1 VHGTNYV
8 VPPSRLPR
16 LVSVYDCWFL
26 LHPDQAH
33 PAVVR
38 AGTVLARSIAAGAT
52 VHCSSDAT
60 AATLRRL
67 FPGVDT
73 CTVHLGALPLAAP
86 PTTCPIPEL
95 DGPEFVLSTA
105 TLERRKNLPRLIEA
119 FGLLAH
125 QRRDVRLVLAG
136 GDGDDRPRIEAAID
150 ALDPEVSQRVLLTGF
165 VDDAVRSWLLHHA
178 RVLAYPSLDEGFGFP
193 LLDAMQAHVPVVAAR
208 AGSIPEVAGDA
219 AVLVPV
225 DDTSALA
232 EALHH
237 VLDDDAARARLVA
250 AGLERVATFT
260 WHATAASMASL
271 YRRLGGSPT

>member
-1 VHGTNYV
+1 
-8 VPPSRLPR
+8 
-16 LVSVYDCWFL
+16 
-26 LHPDQAH
+26 
-33 PAVVR
+33 
-38 AGTVLARSIAAGAT
+38 
-52 VHCSSDAT
+52 
-60 AATLRRL
+60 
-67 FPGVDT
+67 
-73 CTVHLGALPLAAP
+73 
-86 PTTCPIPEL
+86 
-95 DGPEFVLSTA
+95 
-105 TLERRKNLPRLIEA
+105 
-119 FGLLAH
+119 
-125 QRRDVRLVLAG
+125 
-136 GDGDDRPRIEAAID
+136 
-150 ALDPEVSQRVLLTGF
+150 
-165 VDDAVRSWLLHHA
+165 
-178 RVLAYPSLDEGFGFP
+178 